1 MKFPRIAI
9 NRSLVLLLAALALG
23 GLSAFGVK
31 RFIQHQMEEVEARG
45 KGRMVRVLVP
55 KEDLPKGAPLTQAAV
70 AAREVPAD
78 WAHSNAITPQQFDRV
93 ENQKLAY
100 PAVRGEMILWS
111 MLEGQRAPSFSARL
125 PAGRRAITVPVDE
138 VNSISGMLQPGDRID
153 LIVSARKDSRAY
165 MFPLLQNVVVL
176 ATGSQAVPAGDTSGK
191 EGGRR
196 SYTTITLD
204 ASPQDAQRVLAAREI
219 GKLAA
224 LLRSPGDAAN
234 AFSSRR
240 DAMSLLGLNDPER
253 ILGKEA
259 SVPVIYGGGRDAMKE
274 LPRLNAPAS
283 AASPPSP
290 PSPGLPAAPATRAAA
305 ELAVPPGAAMQSA
318 AVQPQ

>member
-1 MKFPRIAI
+1 MKFPKFVI
-9 NRSLVLLLAALALG
+9 NRSVVLLVAALALG

-31 RFIQHQMEEVEARG
+31 RFIERQMEEVEARG
-45 KGRMVRVLVP
+45 KGKMVRVIVP
-55 KEDLPKGAPLTQAAV
+55 KQDLPKGTPLTEAAV
-70 AAREVPAD
+70 ASREVPAD
-78 WAHSNAITPQQFDRV
+78 WAHSNAITPQQFERV

-100 PAVRGEMILWS
+100 PAARGEMILWS

-153 LIVSARKDSRAY
+153 IMVSARKDNRAY

-176 ATGSQAVPAGDTSGK
+176 ATGSQAVAAGDTSGK
-191 EGGRR
+191 DGSKRT
-196 SYTTITLD
+196 YTTITLD
-204 ASPQDAQRVLAAREI
+204 ASPPDAQRVLAAREI

-274 LPRLNAPAS
+274 LPRLGGSVA
-283 AASPPSP
+283 
-290 PSPGLPAAPATRAAA
+290 PAAPAVPAARMGA
-305 ELAVPPGAAMQSA
+305 ELAAPLGAAVQSA
-318 AVQPQ
+318 AVQQ

>member
-1 MKFPRIAI
+1 MKFAI
-9 NRSLVLLLAALALG
+9 NRSVVLLVAALALG

-31 RFIQHQMEEVEARG
+31 RFIERQVEEVEARG
-45 KGRMVRVLVP
+45 KGRMVRVIVP
-55 KEDLPKGAPLTQAAV
+55 KEDLPKGTLLTEAAI
-70 AAREVPAD
+70 ASREVPAD

-100 PAVRGEMILWS
+100 PAARGEMILWS

-153 LIVSARKDSRAY
+153 LMVSARKDNRAY

-176 ATGSQAVPAGDTSGK
+176 ATGSQAVAAGDTSGGK
-191 EGGRR
+191 DGGRR
-196 SYTTITLD
+196 TYTTITLD

-224 LLRSPGDAAN
+224 LLRSPGDSAN

-253 ILGKEA
+253 VVGKDS

-274 LPRLNAPAS
+274 LPRLGGAGTPAT
-283 AASPPSP
+283 
-290 PSPGLPAAPATRAAA
+290 LAAPPRAAA
-305 ELAVPPGAAMQSA
+305 ELAAPPGASVQA
-318 AVQPQ
+318 AVAMPQQ

>member
-1 MKFPRIAI
+1 MKFPKIVI
-9 NRSLVLLLAALALG
+9 NRSVVLLLAALTLG

-31 RFIQHQMEEVEARG
+31 RFIERQVAEVEARG
-45 KGRMVRVLVP
+45 KGKLVRVIVP
-55 KEDLPKGAPLTQAAV
+55 KEDLPKGTALTSAAV
-70 AAREVPAD
+70 ASRDVPAD

-100 PAVRGEMILWS
+100 PAARGEMILWS

-153 LIVSARKDSRAY
+153 LMVSARKDNRAY

-176 ATGSQAVPAGDTSGK
+176 ATGSQAVAAGDTSGK
-191 EGGRR
+191 EAGRR

-204 ASPQDAQRVLAAREI
+204 ASPQDAQRVLAAREV

-224 LLRSPGDAAN
+224 LLRSPGDSAS

-240 DAMSLLGLNDPER
+240 DAMALLGLNDAER
-253 ILGKEA
+253 APTGEA
-259 SVPVIYGGGRDAMKE
+259 SVPVIYGGGNGSRDALKE
-274 LPRLNAPAS
+274 LPRLGAPPA
-283 AASPPSP
+283 
-290 PSPGLPAAPATRAAA
+290 PAAPAATAAPLQRMA
-305 ELAVPPGAAMQSA
+305 GEIAAPLGAAVPA
-318 AVQPQ
+318 AVTAAR

>member
-1 MKFPRIAI
+1 MKFPKFVI
-9 NRSLVLLLAALALG
+9 NRSVILLVAALALG

-31 RFIQHQMEEVEARG
+31 RFIERQMEEVEARG
-45 KGRMVRVLVP
+45 KGKMVRVIVP
-55 KEDLPKGAPLTQAAV
+55 KDDLPKGTAITQAVV
-70 AAREVPAD
+70 ASREVPAD

-100 PAVRGEMILWS
+100 PAARGEMILWS

-153 LIVSARKDSRAY
+153 IMVSARKDNRAY

-176 ATGSQAVPAGDTSGK
+176 ATGSQAVAAGDTSGK
-191 EGGRR
+191 DGSKRT
-196 SYTTITLD
+196 YTTITLD

-274 LPRLNAPAS
+274 LPRLGGSVA
-283 AASPPSP
+283 
-290 PSPGLPAAPATRAAA
+290 PAAPAVPAERMGA
-305 ELAVPPGAAMQSA
+305 ELAAPLGAAVQSA
-318 AVQPQ
+318 AVQQ

>member
-1 MKFPRIAI
+1 
-9 NRSLVLLLAALALG
+9 
-23 GLSAFGVK
+23 LSAFGVK
-31 RFIQHQMEEVEARG
+31 RFIERQMEEVEARG
-45 KGRMVRVLVP
+45 KGKMVRVIVP
-55 KEDLPKGAPLTQAAV
+55 KDDLPKGTAITQAVV
-70 AAREVPAD
+70 ASREVPAD
-78 WAHSNAITPQQFDRV
+78 WAHSNAITPQQFERV

-100 PAVRGEMILWS
+100 PAARGEMILWS

-153 LIVSARKDSRAY
+153 IMVSARKDNRAY

-176 ATGSQAVPAGDTSGK
+176 ATGSQAVAAGDTSGK
-191 EGGRR
+191 DGSKRT
-196 SYTTITLD
+196 YTTITLD

-274 LPRLNAPAS
+274 LPRLGGSVA
-283 AASPPSP
+283 
-290 PSPGLPAAPATRAAA
+290 PAAPAVPAARRGA
-305 ELAVPPGAAMQSA
+305 ELAAPLGAAVQSA
-318 AVQPQ
+318 AVQQ

>member
-1 MKFPRIAI
+1 MKFPKFAI
-9 NRSLVLLLAALALG
+9 NRSVVLLVAALALG

-31 RFIQHQMEEVEARG
+31 RFIERQMEEVEARG
-45 KGRMVRVLVP
+45 KGRMVRVIVP
-55 KEDLPKGAPLTQAAV
+55 KDDLPKGTPLTEAAV
-70 AAREVPAD
+70 ASREVPAD

-100 PAVRGEMILWS
+100 PAARGEMILWS

-153 LIVSARKDSRAY
+153 IMVSARKDNRAY

-176 ATGSQAVPAGDTSGK
+176 ATGSQAVAAGDTSGK
-191 EGGRR
+191 DGGRR

-253 ILGKEA
+253 MAGPEG

-274 LPRLNAPAS
+274 LPRLGGAAAQPAPARL
-283 AASPPSP
+283 
-290 PSPGLPAAPATRAAA
+290 GA
-305 ELAVPPGAAMQSA
+305 ELAAPLGSAVQSA
-318 AVQPQ
+318 AATTQQ

>member
-1 MKFPRIAI
+1 MKFPKLAI
-9 NRSLVLLLAALALG
+9 NRSVVLLLAALTLG

-31 RFIQHQMEEVEARG
+31 RFIERQVEEVEARG
-45 KGRMVRVLVP
+45 KGRMVRVIVP
-55 KEDLPKGAPLTQAAV
+55 KQDLPKGTALTEKDIAS
-70 AAREVPAD
+70 REVPAD
-78 WAHSNAITPQQFDRV
+78 WAHSNAITPQQFERV

-100 PAVRGEMILWS
+100 PAARGEMILWS

-153 LIVSARKDSRAY
+153 IMVSARKDNRAY

-176 ATGSQAVPAGDTSGK
+176 ATGSQAVAAGDTSGK
-191 EGGRR
+191 DGGRR

-224 LLRSPGDAAN
+224 LLRSPGDSAS

-253 ILGKEA
+253 ISSKEG

-274 LPRLNAPAS
+274 LPRLAPAT
-283 AASPPSP
+283 AGASPAGAAPRISAEN
-290 PSPGLPAAPATRAAA
+290 AAPAQSVATAA
-305 ELAVPPGAAMQSA
+305 Q
-318 AVQPQ
+318 

>member
-9 NRSLVLLLAALALG
+9 NRSKVLLVAALAMG

-31 RFIQHQMEEVEARG
+31 RFIERQMEEVEARG
-45 KGRMVRVLVP
+45 KGRMVSVIVP
-55 KEDLPKGAPLTQAAV
+55 KEDLPKGALLTEKTV
-70 AAREVPAD
+70 ATREVPAD

-100 PAVRGEMILWS
+100 PAVHGEMILWS

-153 LIVSARKDSRAY
+153 LMVSARKDNRAF

-176 ATGSQAVPAGDTSGK
+176 ATGSQAVPAGETGGK
-191 EGGRR
+191 DSGRR
-196 SYTTITLD
+196 TYTTITLD

-224 LLRSPGDAAN
+224 LLRSPGDNAS

-253 ILGKEA
+253 ATGKEGA
-259 SVPVIYGGGRDAMKE
+259 VPVIYGGGSGKLDALKE
-274 LPRLNAPAS
+274 LPRLGAPS
-283 AASPPSP
+283 AVAVPSV
-290 PSPGLPAAPATRAAA
+290 PAAPALRVGAEGVAPLAQATAAA
-305 ELAVPPGAAMQSA
+305 P
-318 AVQPQ
+318 